1 MTWLNVAVYEEQLC
15 CGFLCVCVC
24 VTVPKVTHKEVVEIE
39 DTGDRDRSTS
49 DACSITPQFTPP
61 VKVSPQN
68 PDTPPDKTKRSPISP
83 DWNAPFAFH
92 RSYSLPV
99 SAPPM
104 QYIYPRDVS
113 YFVVQCYLWPSC
125 LTMIECCNVCTA
137 LYIQFVEIST
147 SSRLSKSSVEVSV

>member
-1 MTWLNVAVYEEQLC
+1 MQGKQEGSIEE
-15 CGFLCVCVC
+15 
-24 VTVPKVTHKEVVEIE
+24 TVPEVTHEEVVEIE

-61 VKVSPQN
+61 VTVSPQN
-68 PDTPPDKTKRSPISP
+68 PDTPPDKTKCSLISP
-83 DWNAPFAFH
+83 DWNDPFAFR

-99 SAPPM
+99 NAPPM

-125 LTMIECCNVCTA
+125 LTMIECCICELISLMFA
-137 LYIQFVEIST
+137 LLFKYSLKRCLLHHGCQNHLL
-147 SSRLSKSSVEVSV
+147 RLVF